1 VTGWKLKTRDL
12 RPIGLDIGHNS
23 IKMIQLAVN
32 GGQISIIATDKV
44 RVDGDMNG
52 DEEARRSF
60 VISAIKQMLAEGK
73 FRGRN
78 VVSCLPNEK
87 LKITSLRLAETGT
100 DGIEQALKKEAG
112 QRFGLDPEKDIINY
126 LVAGNVQCGD
136 EIKNELILFAASDE
150 TIRSHIAILEEVQLR
165 PVAIDTVPCAL
176 FRSFKRS
183 RRREEDKEQT
193 VVFVDV
199 GSRFTTVV
207 FARGGEISFTKQIPI
222 GGERFNSEI
231 ASKLGVSIDEAE
243 ILREK
248 LQMESAINPALP
260 KGGIKAEIGLGV
272 PRSSPPGQG
281 GAASILQAGQD
292 GHGHSAER
300 LDYPE
305 RLIVEGLSRSPL
317 DTSTQQV
324 MVDAIGAAA
333 EELAKEISLCL
344 RYYTVTFRGK
354 HVERAVFSGGEAYER
369 ILLNVLRQH
378 LTAKI
383 EIAQPLKGLD
393 ILDNTNVNFDNNR
406 RDLLCEWA
414 VATGL
419 SLKGW
424 EDQRKL

>member
-1 VTGWKLKTRDL
+1 MVGWKLKTRGL
-12 RPIGLDIGHNS
+12 QPIGLDIGHNS
-23 IKMIQLAVN
+23 IKMIQLAIN
-32 GGQISIIATDKV
+32 GERISILAADKV
-44 RVDGDMNG
+44 RVEAGMNG

-60 VISAIKQMLAEGK
+60 VISAIKQILAEGK

-78 VVSCLPNEK
+78 VVSCLPNDK
-87 LKITSLRLAETGT
+87 LKITSLRLAETET
-100 DGIEQALKKEAG
+100 DGIEVALRKEAS

-126 LVAGNVQCGD
+126 LVAGDVQYGD

-150 TIRSHIAILEEVQLR
+150 TIRSHIAMLEEVQLR

-176 FRSFKRS
+176 FRSFERS

-199 GSRFTTVV
+199 GSQFTTVV
-207 FARGGEISFTKQIPI
+207 FGRGGEISFTKQIPI
-222 GGERFNSEI
+222 GGEKFNSEI

-248 LQMESAINPALP
+248 LQMESAI
-260 KGGIKAEIGLGV
+260 KAEIGLGV
-272 PRSSPPGQG
+272 SQSSSPGQDR
-281 GAASILQAGQD
+281 AVSILQAGQD
-292 GHGHSAER
+292 GNA
-300 LDYPE
+300 
-305 RLIVEGLSRSPL
+305 L

-354 HVERAVFSGGEAYER
+354 LVERAVFSGGEAYER
-369 ILLNVLRQH
+369 ILLNVLRRH
-378 LTAKI
+378 LTAKV
-383 EIAQPLKGLD
+383 EVAQPLKGLD
-393 ILDNTNVNFDNNR
+393 ITNVNFNNNKR
-406 RDLLCEWA
+406 LLCEWA
-414 VATGL
+414 VAVGL

-424 EDQRKL
+424 DRDNYEGN

>member
-1 VTGWKLKTRDL
+1 MTGWKLKTRGL
-12 RPIGLDIGHNS
+12 QPIGLDIGHNS
-23 IKMIQLAVN
+23 IKMIQLAIN
-32 GGQISIIATDKV
+32 EERISILAADKV
-44 RVDGDMNG
+44 RVEAGING

-60 VISAIKQMLAEGK
+60 VISAIKQILAEGK

-78 VVSCLPNEK
+78 VVSCLPNDK
-87 LKITSLRLAETGT
+87 LKITSLRLAETET
-100 DGIEQALKKEAG
+100 DGIEVALRKEAS

-126 LVAGNVQCGD
+126 LVAGDVQYGD

-150 TIRSHIAILEEVQLR
+150 TIRSHIAMLEEMQLR

-176 FRSFKRS
+176 FRSFERS

-199 GSRFTTVV
+199 GSQFTTVV

-222 GGERFNSEI
+222 GGEKFNSEI

-243 ILREK
+243 MLREK
-248 LQMESAINPALP
+248 LQMESAI
-260 KGGIKAEIGLGV
+260 KAEIGLGV
-272 PRSSPPGQG
+272 SQSSSPGQDR
-281 GAASILQAGQD
+281 AVSILQAGQD
-292 GHGHSAER
+292 GNA
-300 LDYPE
+300 
-305 RLIVEGLSRSPL
+305 L

-354 HVERAVFSGGEAYER
+354 LVERAVFSGGEAYER
-369 ILLNVLRQH
+369 ILLNVLRRH
-378 LTAKI
+378 LTAKV
-383 EIAQPLKGLD
+383 EVAQPLKGLD
-393 ILDNTNVNFDNNR
+393 ITNVNFDNNR
-406 RDLLCEWA
+406 RLLCEWA
-414 VATGL
+414 VAVGL

-424 EDQRKL
+424 EDQR

>member
-1 VTGWKLKTRDL
+1 MTGWRLKTRGL
-12 RPIGLDIGHNS
+12 QPIGLDIGHNS
-23 IKMIQLAVN
+23 IKMIQLAMN
-32 GGQISIIATDKV
+32 GGHISVLAADKV
-44 RVDGDMNG
+44 RVEAGMNG

-78 VVSCLPNEK
+78 VVSCLPNDK
-87 LKITSLRLAETGT
+87 LKITSLRLAETET
-100 DGIEQALKKEAG
+100 DGIEQALRKEAG
-112 QRFGLDPEKDIINY
+112 QRFGFDPERDTINY
-126 LVAGNVQCGD
+126 LVAGDVQYGD

-150 TIRSHIAILEEVQLR
+150 TIRSHIVMLEEMQLR

-176 FRSFKRS
+176 FRSFERS

-199 GSRFTTVV
+199 GSQFTTVV
-207 FARGGEISFTKQIPI
+207 FGRGGEISFTKQIPI
-222 GGERFNSEI
+222 GGEKFNSEI

-248 LQMESAINPALP
+248 LQMESAI
-260 KGGIKAEIGLGV
+260 KAGIGLGM
-272 PRSSPPGQG
+272 PKSSSPGQDSQPRQG
-281 GAASILQAGQD
+281 RRPCQGAVSILQAGQD
-292 GHGHSAER
+292 GNA
-300 LDYPE
+300 
-305 RLIVEGLSRSPL
+305 L

-354 HVERAVFSGGEAYER
+354 LVERAVFSGGEAYER
-369 ILLNVLRQH
+369 ILLNVLRRH
-378 LTAKI
+378 LTAKV
-383 EIAQPLKGLD
+383 EVAQPLTGLD
-393 ILDNTNVNFDNNR
+393 ITNVNFDNNKRLHR
-406 RDLLCEWA
+406 RLLCEWA
-414 VATGL
+414 VAVGL

-424 EDQRKL
+424 EDQR